1 MFKRPEVWN
10 QGISGMGSFWKLR
23 ENLFHASPS
32 FWYPGN
38 PWPALASGG
47 ITLIP
52 ASIFT
57 WLCVSVSLLS
67 SLIRTPVMELGPT
80 LNQYD
85 LMLICWTITCAKL
98 CFQIWSLSE
107 VPGDCEFW
115 RTLIQLPTQ
124 RTLNLLAHPPSGW
137 HPWLVA
143 PLLGSSSWPLTSEI
157 LLVSFCPGVFKSRLL
172 SPFPM

>member
-1 MFKRPEVWN
+1 MYFVQCSRGQKSEI
-10 QGISGMGSFWKLR
+10 GISGMGSFWKLR

-85 LMLICWTITCAKL
+85 LMLICWTIYYMCKTL
-98 CFQIWSLSE
+98 FPNMIT
-107 VPGDCEFW
+107 FW
-115 RTLIQLPTQ
+115 GSWGLWILEDTNSTPYTKDTQ
-124 RTLNLLAHPPSGW
+124 PPCSPPFG
-137 HPWLVA
+137 VT
-143 PLLGSSSWPLTSEI
+143 PLTGSSLARQLQLTSD
-157 LLVSFCPGVFKSRLL
+157 LRN
-172 SPFPM
+172 PFGQFLPRCSQK